1 MNGGGGDS
9 TSSNVWN
16 DMALLDAHLILGDSS
31 AFDLSSVFM
40 HHIQEQG
47 GGTDI
52 RGGSSGALHAPSP
65 SPFPSPCPLSS
76 FVLTKSGL
84 ERTSP
89 LLAELEMPPM
99 NTACTVLKV
108 QDRGSLL
115 VAEPTTAGIS
125 IFPLFAA
132 AAGSAWRIKVLGV
145 TGAD

>member
-9 TSSNVWN
+9 ISSNVRN
-16 DMALLDAHLILGDSS
+16 DMVLLDAHLILGDSS
-31 AFDLSSVFM
+31 AFDLSSVFT

-52 RGGSSGALHAPSP
+52 RGGSSGALHVPSP
-65 SPFPSPCPLSS
+65 SPSPSPCPLHS
-76 FVLTKSGL
+76 FVSTKSGL

-89 LLAELEMPPM
+89 LVAQLEMPPM
-99 NTACTVLKV
+99 NTACIGLKL

-115 VAEPTTAGIS
+115 VAEPTTAGIN

-145 TGAD
+145 TGTD

>member
-52 RGGSSGALHAPSP
+52 RGGSSGAPHVPSP

-89 LLAELEMPPM
+89 LVAELEMPPM
-99 NTACTVLKV
+99 NTACTGLKL
-108 QDRGSLL
+108 QDRGSS
-115 VAEPTTAGIS
+115 AGIS
-125 IFPLFAA
+125 IFPLLAA

>member
-1 MNGGGGDS
+1 MNGGGGHS
-9 TSSNVWN
+9 SSSNVWN

-52 RGGSSGALHAPSP
+52 RGGSSGALHVPSP

-84 ERTSP
+84 GRTSP
-89 LLAELEMPPM
+89 LVAELEMPPM
-99 NTACTVLKV
+99 NTARTGLQL
-108 QDRGSLL
+108 QDRGSL
-115 VAEPTTAGIS
+115 TAGIS

>member
-1 MNGGGGDS
+1 
-9 TSSNVWN
+9 
-16 DMALLDAHLILGDSS
+16 MALLDAHLILGDSS

-52 RGGSSGALHAPSP
+52 RGGSSGALHVISP
-65 SPFPSPCPLSS
+65 PPFPSPCPRSS

-84 ERTSP
+84 GRTSP
-89 LLAELEMPPM
+89 LVAELEMPPM
-99 NTACTVLKV
+99 NTARTGLKL
-108 QDRGSLL
+108 QDRAIL
-115 VAEPTTAGIS
+115 TAGIS